1 MMPYTQTPN
10 FAVNQL
16 PPTLYFSPDPEPGT
30 QGDPGGGSLGGGKKK
45 KTGKKTNKKTPAK
58 AKKKR

>member
-16 PPTLYFSPDPEPGT
+16 PPTLYFNPEPGT
-30 QGDPGGGSLGGGKKK
+30 QGDPGGGSLNGKKK
-45 KTGKKTNKKTPAK
+45 KAGKKKTAKKTAAK